1 MNALALQMNHTLV
14 ELLYFY
20 KFSQTQYA
28 IQKRSQGGLDFLEE
42 QKIALTEI
50 LRVST
55 PCLEVKAAP
64 DLIGVFDML
73 LMGVVIRNLVM
84 NALRYAQHTILLSAS
99 VLLESQCLCF
109 SIEDDGPGFSPVT
122 SVADNKA
129 GTGLGLYFCRQVAR
143 IHSKD
148 RAVGQVI
155 LSNDSCLGGAKVRIL
170 LPF

>member
-1 MNALALQMNHTLV
+1 LNRRA
-14 ELLYFY
+14 
-20 KFSQTQYA
+20 
-28 IQKRSQGGLDFLEE
+28 RSSGDFLEE

-109 SIEDDGPGFSPVT
+109 SIEDDCPGFSPVN
-122 SVADNKA
+122 SVPDHRA
-129 GTGLGLYFCRQVAR
+129 GTGLGLYFAEGGPYSFQR
-143 IHSKD
+143 S
-148 RAVGQVI
+148 RAVGQII
-155 LSNDSCLGGAKVRIL
+155 LSNDSVWAALKCVFIASSKND
-170 LPF
+170 